1 MQFLQNSKILLE
13 NFNSDNNKLN
23 KLPRRFSARMG
34 CCRVAERSR
43 STLLCHAD
51 PSTRRLE
58 ATLPFQG
65 SFSDSG
71 ILGCCRVAER
81 SRSTLLCHADPS
93 TRRLEAT
100 LPFQGSFSGLGIL
113 GCCRVAERSR
123 STLHCHASGDRPLET
138 RLAMT
143 NTTEQTQLLLEIRQF
158 LLPFNYIYSI
168 GSA

>member
-23 KLPRRFSARMG
+23 KLPRRFSARNDGVFANMD
-34 CCRVAERSR
+34 
-43 STLLCHAD
+43 AD
-51 PSTRRLE
+51 PSTGSGILFGLRD
-58 ATLPFQG
+58 PFQAQG

-81 SRSTLLCHADPS
+81 SRSTLLCNADPS

-100 LPFQGSFSGLGIL
+100 LPFQGSFSGSGIL

-123 STLHCHASGDRPLET
+123 STLLCHASGDRPLET